1 MNFCH
6 EEAIFGGINTYAT
19 VGFYNGVNKQK
30 SSMKCN
36 PKDGLHALPEK
47 TYIYLNRFCSSNVGW
62 GEITYRDVLVEW
74 EILWPKH
81 CQ

>member
-1 MNFCH
+1 
-6 EEAIFGGINTYAT
+6 
-19 VGFYNGVNKQK
+19 
-30 SSMKCN
+30 MKCN